1 MSLFGKKQVASPRGE
16 ESMRPQDLEA
26 LEKIIQRDPDVAKRR
41 IAVEAVIETVRSYRG
56 SLDGLREL
64 IRHGPTTAGAAGQ
77 PSSEVL
83 KEAEKLVQ
91 GIRRASFALMPGTVD
106 KDALVRTRAYTGL
119 AGAVASQVVFRV
131 EAVPDA
137 AGGDGRL
144 AQMVYSAIGGCL
156 TEGMKDAE
164 ASVRVAAATSLGEYV
179 KSWAKAP
186 GGARQ
191 AVGTLVDHL
200 EDPDREVREAGRIAL
215 RHGLESFPQDAL
227 ARLVAEEDIWRRAAE
242 AARAPFEGSLS
253 GEDPNRAEAVSPGGA
268 SASTSEAVESLLAIY
283 TANPEGFAPGYG
295 DPMAREQVRRI
306 GKALNLSGGM
316 ALMLGIHAEFAGR
329 CQILGAARNLEH
341 TWDGIGDWRG

>member
-26 LEKIIQRDPDVAKRR
+26 LEKIIQRDPDVTKRR
-41 IAVEAVIETVRSYRG
+41 NAVEAVIETVRTCRG
-56 SLDGLREL
+56 GLDVLREL
-64 IRHGPTTAGAAGQ
+64 VRHGPATAGAAGQ
-77 PSSEVL
+77 PSPEVL

-106 KDALVRTRAYTGL
+106 KDAVVRTRAYAGL
-119 AGAVASQVVFRV
+119 AGALASQVVFRV
-131 EAVPDA
+131 EADQDA
-137 AGGDGRL
+137 AGGDRRL

-186 GGARQ
+186 GEARQ

-200 EDPDREVREAGRIAL
+200 EDPDQEVREAGRIAL

-242 AARAPFEGSLS
+242 AVL
-253 GEDPNRAEAVSPGGA
+253 PGGA
-268 SASTSEAVESLLAIY
+268 SASASEAVESLVAIY

-306 GKALNLSGGM
+306 GEALNLSGGM
-316 ALMLGIHAEFAGR
+316 ARMLGIHAEFAGR